1 MLSLTGGMI
10 AHQRQII
17 CSDLTLFPG
26 ERVGLAGPSGVGK
39 SSLARILA
47 GMDKPYQGQLVLP
60 PVSVG
65 QANPVQWVIQQPE
78 YAFNPRLTL
87 AQSLDE
93 AWQGEDYTVWFK
105 ALDIDPQWLLR
116 RPGALS
122 GGQLQRLNLL
132 RALLPTTEYL
142 ICDEMTAHLDMLTQQ
157 KIWQALLEIARNRQL
172 GLLIIS
178 HDEHLLSRVCQRIVH
193 WPIV

>member
-122 GGQLQRLNLL
+122 GAIA
-132 RALLPTTEYL
+132 ALEL
-142 ICDEMTAHLDMLTQQ
+142 IAGIAAH
-157 KIWQALLEIARNRQL
+157 
-172 GLLIIS
+172 
-178 HDEHLLSRVCQRIVH
+178 H
-193 WPIV
+193 